1 MEAPKNNQSAR
12 LGDTACVEQTDVA
25 SFMVPEVVKKDVNV
39 SKGGSA
45 PKTSGV
51 ATPGNPAA

>member
-12 LGDTACVEQTDVA
+12 MGDTATVEQADVA